1 VTTPPRRTLMRT
13 VVSGSLRFRYLVVL
27 GAAALMFFG
36 VAQLPSMRVDVFP
49 EFAPPR
55 VDIQTLCVGLSTADV
70 ESLVTVPLEQA
81 LNGVKGLDDLRSKS
95 VPQLSAIELI
105 FAAGTDL
112 FEARQ
117 LVQERLALVTP
128 SLPTWA
134 APPFML
140 PPLSA
145 TARAV
150 QIGMTSADH
159 SLIAMSMMAYWTV
172 RAKLLRVPGVA
183 NVAIW
188 GERLQMMQ
196 VQVQPEKLRAQQVS
210 LDTVM
215 EATADSVDSG
225 LLKFSSGSVIGTGGF
240 VDSANQ
246 RIGVRR
252 VLPIVTPTDLGQ
264 VPLRQRDGKTLHIG
278 DVAKVVEDHQPL
290 VGDAVIGD
298 GTGLLLVVEKLP
310 WANSLTVTRG
320 VEDAIGA
327 LQPGLPGVVFDTK
340 IFQQARFVE
349 TAIHNLRQ
357 ALLLGFL
364 LVVVIIAL
372 FLFEWRVALIGLLTI
387 PLSLIVA
394 LLVLRW
400 RGATVNTMTLAGL
413 VIALG
418 ALVDDAIIDIENI
431 LRRLRQ
437 HRREQTGRSTASV
450 ILEASLE
457 VRSPI
462 VYATLITVAA
472 AIPVFLLE
480 GLTGAFFRPLAWSY
494 TVAILASMVVALTV
508 TPALTLIMLR
518 NVPVERRESPLV
530 RQLQR
535 GYGSVLARVVH
546 RPRRAYA
553 TFGVVSL
560 VGLLVLPQLG
570 QSLFPTFKER
580 DFLVHWIAV
589 PGTSDEEVQR
599 TTIALSRQLRSIP
612 GVRSFGS
619 HIGQAVLGEEI
630 AGVNFGE
637 AWISV
642 DDSVDLDRTVESIK
656 AVVDSYPGVYRDV
669 LTYLNERI
677 EEVLTGSKEPV
688 VVRIYGED
696 LGVIRAKAEEVH
708 KVVAGVSGVVDDHV
722 DLQVDVPQ
730 IEVEVDLAKA
740 ARYGLKPGDVR
751 RAAATLVAGEEVG
764 DIFRAGKAYDVVVW
778 STPETR
784 KSVTSIAALPID
796 TPSGRSVRIGDVAK
810 VRVRPIPNVI
820 ERQGDSRRIDV
831 VANVEGRD
839 LGSVA
844 KDVERGLSAVS
855 FPRGYHAE
863 LLGEYKERQAAQ
875 SRLFSSALI
884 ALTVILLLLQ
894 AAFGEWRLAAFVF
907 LTLPMALVGGL
918 IAAWLSGGVIS
929 LGSLVGFF
937 TVFGIAA
944 RNGILLVDHCQH
956 LERYEGE
963 AFGPALVLRGAR
975 ERLSPIL
982 MTSLATGLAL
992 VPLIVLGDRAGHEIE
1007 YPLAIVIV
1015 GGLVTST
1022 LLTLFVV
1029 PSLYLRFGRKRRS
1042 L

>member
-1 VTTPPRRTLMRT
+1 
-13 VVSGSLRFRYLVVL
+13 
-27 GAAALMFFG
+27 
-36 VAQLPSMRVDVFP
+36 
-49 EFAPPR
+49 
-55 VDIQTLCVGLSTADV
+55 
-70 ESLVTVPLEQA
+70 
-81 LNGVKGLDDLRSKS
+81 
-95 VPQLSAIELI
+95 
-105 FAAGTDL
+105 
-112 FEARQ
+112 
-117 LVQERLALVTP
+117 
-128 SLPTWA
+128 
-134 APPFML
+134 
-140 PPLSA
+140 
-145 TARAV
+145 
-150 QIGMTSADH
+150 
-159 SLIAMSMMAYWTV
+159 
-172 RAKLLRVPGVA
+172 
-183 NVAIW
+183 
-188 GERLQMMQ
+188 
-196 VQVQPEKLRAQQVS
+196 
-210 LDTVM
+210 
-215 EATADSVDSG
+215 
-225 LLKFSSGSVIGTGGF
+225 
-240 VDSANQ
+240 
-246 RIGVRR
+246 
-252 VLPIVTPTDLGQ
+252 
-264 VPLRQRDGKTLHIG
+264 
-278 DVAKVVEDHQPL
+278 
-290 VGDAVIGD
+290 
-298 GTGLLLVVEKLP
+298 
-310 WANSLTVTRG
+310 
-320 VEDAIGA
+320 
-327 LQPGLPGVVFDTK
+327 
-340 IFQQARFVE
+340 
-349 TAIHNLRQ
+349 
-357 ALLLGFL
+357 
-364 LVVVIIAL
+364 
-372 FLFEWRVALIGLLTI
+372 
-387 PLSLIVA
+387 
-394 LLVLRW
+394 
-400 RGATVNTMTLAGL
+400 
-413 VIALG
+413 
-418 ALVDDAIIDIENI
+418 
-431 LRRLRQ
+431 
-437 HRREQTGRSTASV
+437 
-450 ILEASLE
+450 
-457 VRSPI
+457 
-462 VYATLITVAA
+462 
-472 AIPVFLLE
+472 
-480 GLTGAFFRPLAWSY
+480 
-494 TVAILASMVVALTV
+494 
-508 TPALTLIMLR
+508 MLR
-518 NVPVERRESPLV
+518 NVPVERRESPVV

-535 GYGSVLARVVH
+535 GYGSVLARVLH

-630 AGVNFGE
+630 AGVNFAE

-688 VVRIYGED
+688 VVRVYGQD
-696 LGVIRAKAEEVH
+696 LDVIRARAEEVR
-708 KVVAGVSGVVDDHV
+708 KVVAGVPGVVDDHV

-796 TPSGRSVRIGDVAK
+796 TPSGRTVRIGDVAK
-810 VRVRPIPNVI
+810 VQVVPIPNVI

-1029 PSLYLRFGRKRRS
+1029 PSLYLRLGRKRRS

>member
-1 VTTPPRRTLMRT
+1 
-13 VVSGSLRFRYLVVL
+13 
-27 GAAALMFFG
+27 
-36 VAQLPSMRVDVFP
+36 
-49 EFAPPR
+49 
-55 VDIQTLCVGLSTADV
+55 
-70 ESLVTVPLEQA
+70 
-81 LNGVKGLDDLRSKS
+81 
-95 VPQLSAIELI
+95 
-105 FAAGTDL
+105 
-112 FEARQ
+112 
-117 LVQERLALVTP
+117 
-128 SLPTWA
+128 
-134 APPFML
+134 
-140 PPLSA
+140 
-145 TARAV
+145 
-150 QIGMTSADH
+150 
-159 SLIAMSMMAYWTV
+159 
-172 RAKLLRVPGVA
+172 
-183 NVAIW
+183 
-188 GERLQMMQ
+188 
-196 VQVQPEKLRAQQVS
+196 
-210 LDTVM
+210 
-215 EATADSVDSG
+215 
-225 LLKFSSGSVIGTGGF
+225 
-240 VDSANQ
+240 
-246 RIGVRR
+246 
-252 VLPIVTPTDLGQ
+252 
-264 VPLRQRDGKTLHIG
+264 
-278 DVAKVVEDHQPL
+278 
-290 VGDAVIGD
+290 
-298 GTGLLLVVEKLP
+298 
-310 WANSLTVTRG
+310 
-320 VEDAIGA
+320 
-327 LQPGLPGVVFDTK
+327 
-340 IFQQARFVE
+340 
-349 TAIHNLRQ
+349 
-357 ALLLGFL
+357 
-364 LVVVIIAL
+364 
-372 FLFEWRVALIGLLTI
+372 VAL
-387 PLSLIVA
+387 
-394 LLVLRW
+394 
-400 RGATVNTMTLAGL
+400 
-413 VIALG
+413 
-418 ALVDDAIIDIENI
+418 
-431 LRRLRQ
+431 
-437 HRREQTGRSTASV
+437 
-450 ILEASLE
+450 
-457 VRSPI
+457 
-462 VYATLITVAA
+462 
-472 AIPVFLLE
+472 
-480 GLTGAFFRPLAWSY
+480 
-494 TVAILASMVVALTV
+494 LASMVVALTV

-518 NVPVERRESPLV
+518 NVPVERRGSPLV
-530 RQLQR
+530 RWLQR
-535 GYGSVLARVVH
+535 GYGRVLARVVD

-560 VGLLVLPQLG
+560 IGLLILPQLG

-599 TTIALSRQLRSIP
+599 TTIALSRQLRTIP

-656 AVVDSYPGVYRDV
+656 AVVDSYPGVYSDV

-688 VVRIYGED
+688 VVRVYGQD
-696 LGVIRAKAEEVH
+696 LDVIRTRAEAVR
-708 KVVAGVSGVVDDHV
+708 KVIAGVPGVVDDHV

-730 IEVEVDLAKA
+730 IEVEVDLTKA

-764 DIFRAGKAYDVVVW
+764 DIFRGGKAYDVVVW

-796 TPSGRSVRIGDVAK
+796 TPAGRTVRIGDVAK

-844 KDVERGLSAVS
+844 GDVERGLSAVS

-884 ALTVILLLLQ
+884 ALIVILLLLQ
-894 AAFGEWRLAAFVF
+894 AAFGQWRLAAFVF

-1007 YPLAIVIV
+1007 YPLALVIV

-1029 PSLYLRFGRKRRS
+1029 PSLYLRFGRSRRS
-1042 L
+1042 P